1 MTLTVRGSENCH
13 HNRRFELAD
22 GNYMVSCRPGIDHW
36 LGGIFSITQ
45 VSQSPTTCTVQPF
58 LQLDAPR
65 TLLLDLLLESRAF

>member
-1 MTLTVRGSENCH
+1 MTLTVRGSEDCRLH
-13 HNRRFELAD
+13 RRFEPAN
-22 GNYMVSCRPGIDHW
+22 GNYMMSCQPGIDHW

-65 TLLLDLLLESRAF
+65 TLLLDLLLK